1 MKIIKVSTELE
12 MSVHEFPEGTMR
24 EQNKALYD
32 LIGNGCDIVEHV
44 MPKRLY
50 RELKMPSTPVKEPG
64 KCVSMLIDEEGRLKP
79 NKANLIGSYL
89 YEFDKHGCPIVGN
102 ILFIGEKMGDDG
114 VEFCGISEENFS
126 LLETELKNMIT
137 AMKTTVPQFL
147 YGGIS
152 NSYIGR
158 LQAHIRRTDIRRSQ
172 NEGIPGTVPESIWTL
187 YQRCEER
194 RTPWTIS
201 CQHHLGPCIG

>member
-1 MKIIKVSTELE
+1 MKIIKISTELE
-12 MSVHEFPEGTMR
+12 MTIHDFPEGTMR
-24 EQNKALYD
+24 EQNKVLCE
-32 LIGNGCDIVEHV
+32 LIGNGCDIVERV

-50 RELKMPSTPVKEPG
+50 TMLKMSPTPTRTPG
-64 KCVSMLIDEEGRLKP
+64 ECVSMLIDEEGRLKP

-137 AMKTTVPQFL
+137 AMKATVKEM
-147 YGGIS
+147 S
-152 NSYIGR
+152 K
-158 LQAHIRRTDIRRSQ
+158 
-172 NEGIPGTVPESIWTL
+172 
-187 YQRCEER
+187 
-194 RTPWTIS
+194 
-201 CQHHLGPCIG
+201 

>member
-24 EQNKALYD
+24 EQNKVLYG
-32 LIGNGCDIVEHV
+32 LIGNGCDLVEHV

-50 RELKMPSTPVKEPG
+50 TELKIPSSPVKEPG

-137 AMKTTVPQFL
+137 AMKATVKEM
-147 YGGIS
+147 S
-152 NSYIGR
+152 K
-158 LQAHIRRTDIRRSQ
+158 
-172 NEGIPGTVPESIWTL
+172 
-187 YQRCEER
+187 
-194 RTPWTIS
+194 
-201 CQHHLGPCIG
+201 

>member
-50 RELKMPSTPVKEPG
+50 TELKMPSTPVKEPG

-89 YEFDKHGCPIVGN
+89 YEFDKHG
-102 ILFIGEKMGDDG
+102 EKMGDDG

-137 AMKTTVPQFL
+137 AMKATVKEM
-147 YGGIS
+147 S
-152 NSYIGR
+152 K
-158 LQAHIRRTDIRRSQ
+158 
-172 NEGIPGTVPESIWTL
+172 
-187 YQRCEER
+187 
-194 RTPWTIS
+194 
-201 CQHHLGPCIG
+201 

>member
-24 EQNKALYD
+24 EQNKALYQMTIFIEYFKKYD

-50 RELKMPSTPVKEPG
+50 TELKMPSTPVKEPG

-137 AMKTTVPQFL
+137 AMKATVKEM
-147 YGGIS
+147 S
-152 NSYIGR
+152 K
-158 LQAHIRRTDIRRSQ
+158 
-172 NEGIPGTVPESIWTL
+172 
-187 YQRCEER
+187 
-194 RTPWTIS
+194 
-201 CQHHLGPCIG
+201 

>member
-24 EQNKALYD
+24 EQNKVLYG
-32 LIGNGCDIVEHV
+32 LIGNGCDLVEHV

-50 RELKMPSTPVKEPG
+50 TELKMPSSPVKEPG

-102 ILFIGEKMGDDG
+102 ILFIG
-114 VEFCGISEENFS
+114 
-126 LLETELKNMIT
+126 
-137 AMKTTVPQFL
+137 
-147 YGGIS
+147 
-152 NSYIGR
+152 
-158 LQAHIRRTDIRRSQ
+158 
-172 NEGIPGTVPESIWTL
+172 
-187 YQRCEER
+187 
-194 RTPWTIS
+194 
-201 CQHHLGPCIG
+201 